1 MKKYLTEDWVTAF
14 LSIPLLALAMLSPL
28 LPDGGPKIPE
38 TLVTAEAWLNIGA
51 FFLIALVL
59 LFVGNKVLNRPM
71 KGLLL
76 SFTAIFAIA
85 VLAQWVAKLEVV
97 KFYGLEAV
105 FFSVIF
111 GLIVRNLFKVPE
123 WLKPAIQGEFFI
135 KIGVVCLGAT
145 VLFSDVMKSGA
156 AGLIQ
161 AILVVGIV
169 WSFGYWLARKL
180 KIEKA
185 TAMTL
190 ASGCSICG
198 VSACITASGVAG
210 TDKKDLSYIISVVLI
225 VVVPMIYLMP
235 WIAGMIAPCLVDD
248 PTIQNEIIGAW
259 IGGTIDTTSGVV
271 ASAESV
277 GQIAENT
284 AIVVKAT
291 QNVLIGVVA
300 FFIALYLSTRSKIA
314 ANINRPSLSIVWE
327 KFPKFILGFLLASAL
342 FSILQTQDLLTLNA
356 KGKIMETAMAKN
368 FSTFFF
374 SLSFV
379 CIGMDTRLKDIV
391 SRENRRILHAF
402 IGTQVFNI
410 IITGIIAWLLFGVVK
425 PLLWP

>member
-1 MKKYLTEDWVTAF
+1 MTF
-14 LSIPLLALAMLSPL
+14 LSIPLLTLAMLSSL
-28 LPDGGPKIPE
+28 LPGGGPKIPE
-38 TLVTAEAWLNIGA
+38 TLITTEAWLNIGA
-51 FFLIALVL
+51 FFVIALVL
-59 LFVGNKVLNRPM
+59 LFVGNKVLDRPM

-76 SFTAIFAIA
+76 SFVVVFAVA
-85 VLAQWVAKLEVV
+85 VLAQWVAKLDAVNA
-97 KFYGLEAV
+97 YGFEAV

-111 GLIVRNLFKVPE
+111 GLIIRNLFKVPE

-135 KIGVVCLGAT
+135 KIGVVCRGAT

-156 AGLIQ
+156 AGLVQ
-161 AILVVGIV
+161 AVLVVGIV

-180 KIEKA
+180 KVEKA

-198 VSACITASGVAG
+198 VSACITAAGVAG
-210 TDKKDLSYIISVVLI
+210 TDKKHLSYIISVVLI

-235 WIAGMIAPCLVDD
+235 WIANTIVPLLVDD
-248 PTIQNEIIGAW
+248 PAVQKEIMGAW

-277 GQIAENT
+277 GEVAENT
-284 AIVVKAT
+284 AVVVKAT

-300 FFIALYLSTRSKIA
+300 FFIALYLSTRS
-314 ANINRPSLSIVWE
+314 NNDCTINRPSLSIVWE

-342 FSILQTQDLLTLNA
+342 FSIMHTQGLLASTDKTL
-356 KGKIMETAMAKN
+356 AKN

-402 IGTQVFNI
+402 LGAQLFNI
-410 IITGIIAWLLFGVVK
+410 IVTGVIAWVIFGLLK
-425 PLLWP
+425 PLF